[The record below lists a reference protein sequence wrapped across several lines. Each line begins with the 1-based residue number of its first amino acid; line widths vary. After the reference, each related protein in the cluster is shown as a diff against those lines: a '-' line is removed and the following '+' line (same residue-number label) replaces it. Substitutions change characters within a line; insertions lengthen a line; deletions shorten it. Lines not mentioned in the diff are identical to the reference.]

1 MTSAS
6 GQWAREARSTSRPSP
21 SGIRRSVT
29 ITSNPSSVSALM
41 AAATPS
47 TSVTW
52 WPRFLRRRPRV
63 LRAEGSSSTMRMVAI
78 VVLSPKGEENGEARP
93 ASGRR
98 LDLDPPAVGR
108 HNAPGDGE
116 AEAGARGLARVEG
129 LEDPAALLGGHAA
142 SGVADVDG
150 DLSLAEADRDAETP
164 RSVHGF
170 RAVQGYV
177 PHHLSDL
184 IRVEGE
190 RRHLGIDAH
199 GDLHVV
205 PPARVVTDEGRH
217 LIDDLADV
225 AHEPLGLAGTGE
237 AQEVGE
243 DPVEPP
249 RLLLHHAQGVSALL
263 SREGFFHT
271 EERGGVDDG
280 GQGITDL
287 VGHAGRK
294 LTGRGQALR
303 LGEAGLQPLAF
314 RHVGD
319 QLEEEH
325 LAVGLPYGRAAER
338 VTPSVRA
345 GHVETLRRTHLTATL
360 ERTAGAGVGAGSD
373 RLVAAAAGDRAELLV
388 HPPVGVTDRE
398 VAAHE
403 LEAFP
408 EAVDQPLVELLERRC
423 LAAGPVQ
430 DRDDDGE
437 GT

>member
-78 VVLSPKGEENGEARP
+78 VVLSLGEKNGEARAAP
-93 ASGRR
+93 GRR
-98 LDLDPPAVGR
+98 LDLDPTAVGR
-108 HNAPGDGE
+108 HDAPGDGE

-129 LEDPAALLGGHAA
+129 LEDAAALLSGHAA

-150 DLSLAEADRDAETP
+150 DLPLAEADRDAEAP

-170 RAVQGYV
+170 HAVQGYV

-205 PPARVVTDEGRH
+205 RPARVVTDEGRH

-237 AQEVGE
+237 AQKVGE
-243 DPVEPP
+243 DAVEPP

-263 SREGFFHT
+263 SREGFFDA

-280 GQGITDL
+280 SQGIADL
-287 VGHAGRK
+287 VCHAGRK
-294 LTGRGQALR
+294 LPGR
-303 LGEAGLQPLAF
+303 
-314 RHVGD
+314 
-319 QLEEEH
+319 
-325 LAVGLPYGRAAER
+325 
-338 VTPSVRA
+338 
-345 GHVETLRRTHLTATL
+345 
-360 ERTAGAGVGAGSD
+360 
-373 RLVAAAAGDRAELLV
+373 
-388 HPPVGVTDRE
+388 
-398 VAAHE
+398 
-403 LEAFP
+403 
-408 EAVDQPLVELLERRC
+408 
-423 LAAGPVQ
+423 
-430 DRDDDGE
+430 
-437 GT
+437 